1 MSSDPFS
8 DFQSAASITPAPRGP
23 GKTLSVPGD
32 LPGPDDALT
41 SSASAS
47 ASTTA
52 STAKAAKPKATKKT
66 AKPARKR
73 NQRAERPVMTVEEG
87 IAKGL
92 PSKELDALVK
102 EWTRFTLQEAREQA
116 KAAAEQMAKAA
127 EAGRRKIADE
137 LLRLAD
143 GYGCSMEEAKE
154 IYKEALAAKFDS
166 KVKGK

>member
-8 DFQSAASITPAPRGP
+8 DFQPAQSTTTAQPFSPGLAAQPTPTAAAP
-23 GKTLSVPGD
+23 TT
-32 LPGPDDALT
+32 AQT
-41 SSASAS
+41 SRTASARP
-47 ASTTA
+47 AS
-52 STAKAAKPKATKKT
+52 AKAASSL
-66 AKPARKR
+66 ARKR
-73 NQRAERPVMTVEEG
+73 SQRVEQPKMTVDQA
-87 IAKGL
+87 IARGL

-102 EWTRFTLQEAREQA
+102 AWTRFKLQEARDEA
-116 KAAAEQMAKAA
+116 KAAAQKMAKAA

-154 IYKEALAAKFDS
+154 IYKEALAAKFDG

>member
-1 MSSDPFS
+1 
-8 DFQSAASITPAPRGP
+8 
-23 GKTLSVPGD
+23 
-32 LPGPDDALT
+32 
-41 SSASAS
+41 
-47 ASTTA
+47 
-52 STAKAAKPKATKKT
+52 
-66 AKPARKR
+66 
-73 NQRAERPVMTVEEG
+73 MTVEEG